1 MSTNTN
7 NNNPHDSGVASSIT
21 TTTASN
27 DEEEGVV
34 EDEEEED
41 HSSSDSDST
50 TASPARLIL
59 LQIADVEDEAEEE
72 AEEDIVT
79 RIRRGG
85 WTLPPVLDRYSW
97 RRDDT
102 ARNHDLLLARAAAI
116 NRLAR
121 YVDQIISELLR
132 QNPELRHPQERS
144 DNAEEKEED
153 ERR

>member
-7 NNNPHDSGVASSIT
+7 NNNPHDSGVASRIT
-21 TTTASN
+21 TTTN
-27 DEEEGVV
+27 DDEQEEQ
-34 EDEEEED
+34 ED
-41 HSSSDSDST
+41 HSSNSAEDST
-50 TASPARLIL
+50 ANESPARLVS
-59 LQIADVEDEAEEE
+59 LQISDVEEEEVEEE
-72 AEEDIVT
+72 AEEDVET

-116 NRLAR
+116 NRLAQ

-132 QNPELRHPQERS
+132 QNPELRQN